1 MTRQRQISISM
12 ACFVLLVLLTGYVWT
27 GYSSGI
33 DNQLH
38 GFALRVFP
46 AGSERLWSDITILGS
61 GLVIT
66 SLTVLAVIIL
76 GHQKKWDDVKYLVF
90 VMAAAGATEVS
101 LKWLVNR
108 ARPVEVFAHTMP
120 NSFSFPSG
128 HTIYGTTFYFAMA
141 AIGTPW
147 LKGAPRTAV
156 WFAASLLALLIG
168 ASRIFLGV
176 HYFSDVLGGYLVAVF
191 WLSILSSQSK
201 SKDL

>member
-12 ACFVLLVLLTGYVWT
+12 ACFVLLVITTGCVWGGYTT
-27 GYSSGI
+27 GL
-33 DNQLH
+33 DNQLRD
-38 GFALRVFP
+38 FALGLFP
-46 AGSERLWSDITILGS
+46 PGNERIWSDITFLGS
-61 GLVIT
+61 GMVIT
-66 SLTVLAVIIL
+66 ALTLLALTVLSL
-76 GHQKKWDDVKYLVF
+76 QKKWYDVRYLIF

-101 LKWLVNR
+101 LKLLVNR
-108 ARPVEVFAHTMP
+108 PRPAEVFAHTMP
-120 NSFSFPSG
+120 SSFSFPSG

-141 AIGTPW
+141 AMGTPW
-147 LKGAPRTAV
+147 LKGAPRIAV

-176 HYFSDVLGGYLVAVF
+176 HYFSDVVGGYLVAVF